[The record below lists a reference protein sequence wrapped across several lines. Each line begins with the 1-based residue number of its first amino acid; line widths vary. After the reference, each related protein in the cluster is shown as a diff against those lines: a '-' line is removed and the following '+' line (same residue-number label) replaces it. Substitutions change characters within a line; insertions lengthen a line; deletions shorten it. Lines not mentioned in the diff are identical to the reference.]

1 MESSATKDTKGLSW
15 LEETRLMEALFP
27 YASTQCINEAVM
39 TTESVEETIFRLNDS
54 INPDLYS
61 ASHLLKMTQ
70 KQMAS
75 TRMTWEKAAAAATTT
90 TPSSD
95 PGMMVVDG
103 CGNEMN
109 HTVKDPLAHVQ
120 SHLLSRLALFD
131 EDANSWEANQ
141 QHEYNATVAV
151 FPIDTAAW
159 DDHFITSATLADV
172 MGAQPLVLPTS
183 AETAFLRTNDAEGSG
198 DGIQA
203 PIIRWAPT
211 TLSLKEER
219 EAKNMILSDEEISS
233 SLCVLHSEEGKDD
246 ANAQGKNGMGA
257 KKRTPIV
264 DLADNSP
271 VRVGHVLQTPLQF
284 SIQKEC
290 ELKKIMDELEMKGGK
305 AFCKMER
312 RNFCKEIMERCK
324 TFTDLLPEY
333 FPKLLRVI
341 GKEMEGKE
349 LLPALQNTCLK
360 VFGNTLT
367 NIEAVRVRE
376 VTFGRSYACFSD
388 NGEYILWR
396 VKLKHLALGPASFTL
411 AKAGGRGDARKGTA
425 SAKAKDIKLKAKLML
440 WLLSTGHLKATCYD
454 THVSIGS
461 LHTKCSVFRLN
472 AAGFLFRSLLKQKL
486 SLYLRE
492 MLREGINLDL
502 A

>member
-1 MESSATKDTKGLSW
+1 MESSATKDTKGLSC

-39 TTESVEETIFRLNDS
+39 ATESVEETIFRLNDS
-54 INPDLYS
+54 MNPDLYS

-70 KQMAS
+70 KPMTP
-75 TRMTWEKAAAAATTT
+75 TRMTWAKAAAATTT
-90 TPSSD
+90 TLSSD
-95 PGMMVVDG
+95 PDIMVVDG

-159 DDHFITSATLADV
+159 DEHFITSATLADV

-183 AETAFLRTNDAEGSG
+183 AETAFLRTDDAGGNG
-198 DGIQA
+198 DGMQA
-203 PIIRWAPT
+203 PIIRWVPT
-211 TLSLKEER
+211 TPSLKEER
-219 EAKNMILSDEEISS
+219 DAKKTILSDEEISS
-233 SLCVLHSEEGKDD
+233 LVYILLSEEGDDD
-246 ANAQGKNGMGA
+246 ANARVKNGMNA
-257 KKRTPIV
+257 KKRTTIV
-264 DLADNSP
+264 DFAESST

-284 SIQKEC
+284 SVQKEC
-290 ELKKIMDELEMKGGK
+290 ELRKILDELEMKGGK
-305 AFCKMER
+305 AFGKMER
-312 RNFCKEIMERCK
+312 SNFCKEIMEHCK
-324 TFTDLLPEY
+324 TFADLLPEY

-349 LLPALQNTCLK
+349 LLPALHNTCLK
-360 VFGNTLT
+360 VFGDALT
-367 NIEAVRVRE
+367 NIEAVIVRE

-396 VKLKHLALGPASFTL
+396 VKLKHLALGPVSFTL
-411 AKAGGRGDARKGTA
+411 GKAGGRGDVRKGTA
-425 SAKAKDIKLKAKLML
+425 SAKAKDIKLKAKLVL

-472 AAGFLFRSLLKQKL
+472 AVGFLFRSLLKQKL

-492 MLREGINLDL
+492 MLREGISLDL